1 MKKKFNI
8 FKSKMNTLNTKTQA
22 EASSSNVDNK
32 NTKKL
37 SLTFLFNYIKE
48 LEDKINI
55 LDSNHKELNTKIEDL
70 YGV

>member
-8 FKSKMNTLNTKTQA
+8 FKSKMNTLNTKPQA

-37 SLTFLFNYIKE
+37 SLTFLFNYIRE
-48 LEDKINI
+48 LEDKINT
-55 LDSNHKELNTKIEDL
+55 LDTKHGELNVKLDEL
-70 YGV
+70 YGI